1 MDFGRFGRF
10 RDLYAH
16 MRGIVADDSCC
27 RVILDLL
34 GDLRWGRD
42 ALFITRESLWSIF
55 VTVSCPGQLI
65 MFNFIRTVWRPER
78 ACAWHC
84 SCLLLL

>member
-1 MDFGRFGRF
+1 MDFGRFGLF
-10 RDLYAH
+10 RDLYTH
-16 MRGIVADDSCC
+16 MRGIDADDSCC

-34 GDLRWGRD
+34 GDFRWGSD
-42 ALFITRESLWSIF
+42 ALFVIRESLRPIF

-78 ACAWHC
+78 ACARHC
-84 SCLLLL
+84 YC